1 MDHNN
6 TRHNTHAQTI
16 ITPCCTFQHV
26 LCAPNTQ
33 ISLDTTLLTNK
44 QEIYMIHT
52 IDFNKQINKYYKISN
67 KKMSYTKRVKVSRM
81 YEINAK

>member
-1 MDHNN
+1 MDHNK

-33 ISLDTTLLTNK
+33 ISLDTTLFTNK

-52 IDFNKQINKYYKISN
+52 IDFNK
-67 KKMSYTKRVKVSRM
+67 
-81 YEINAK
+81 